1 MKRKLLYILF
11 FISVF
16 SYAQNLDPLATKDY
30 EAQVKWVNSILD
42 TLTVEEKIG
51 QLFMIAAY
59 SNKDKKHEKFITDL
73 IENYHIG
80 SLIFLQDEPVKQAQL
95 TNKYQE
101 LSKIPLL
108 IGIDAEWGLNMRL
121 KDTYKYPWPM
131 TLGAV
136 QDNDLIEKFGKQVGK
151 HCKRMGI
158 HMNFAPVVDINTN
171 PDNPIIGN
179 RSFGENHINV
189 ANKSIAFSNG
199 LQSEKVLACA
209 KHFPGHGDTATD
221 SHYTLP
227 TIEFSEKRLD
237 SIELYPYKKLFD
249 KGLGSV
255 MVAHLSVPSLEYNLN
270 LPSSL
275 SYNIVTG
282 LLKEKLGFE
291 GLIITDAMNMKA
303 SADFA
308 SSKEINLAAILA
320 GNDLLDIPLDIPETV
335 EHFKK
340 ALKSGKLT
348 LERLDE
354 SVRKILKTKYWAGL
368 HKYQPIEM
376 ENLLKDI
383 NTIEDE
389 LLHRDLVEK
398 SITLVKN
405 DKNVFPIRD
414 LDRTKIAY
422 VKLGEDDST
431 SFVKMLKNYAEVDV
445 IASDKLDGLIGLLKP
460 YDLVIIGNHKSNLN
474 PWKSYKFSNKDLVW
488 IQEIARN
495 HKVILDIFTSPYCLL
510 DIKTFANI
518 EAVLVSYQNSKLAQE
533 ISAQMIFGALTT
545 KGKLPVSIRD
555 EFKQGIGLTSS
566 NLKRLSYTIPEAVGM
581 DSEKLMRIDSMFEEI
596 ITQKMAPGGQ
606 VLAARNGKVFFNK
619 SYGYHTYDKRRKV
632 RSTDL
637 YDLASLTK
645 ILGGLPMIMK
655 SVENGLIDLD
665 IKLGKMFPML
675 RKTDK
680 RHVTLK
686 QALSHN
692 GRLVPWIPFYL
703 ETLDSITQKP
713 LKELY
718 RDKWSK
724 KYSIKVAD
732 KMYLDKSYTDTIY
745 KRIADVPQRTRGG
758 YRYSGLIFYLFKKY
772 IKDTYQNEMDVLNDA
787 NFYKPLGANTL
798 TYNPLKRFKKY
809 RIVPT
814 EIDEYYRHQK
824 LQGYVHDMGA
834 AMMNGVSGNAGLF
847 GNANDVAKMM
857 QMYLQKGFYGGRRYF
872 KSETIDKFNKRYYE
886 NQKVRRGLGF
896 DKPQLNPDINATCGC
911 VSEKSFG
918 HSGFTGTYTW
928 ADPETGILY
937 VFLSNRVYPTM
948 DNKELSQK
956 NIRQLVQQFIVD
968 AIVEE

>member
-16 SYAQNLDPLATKDY
+16 SYAQNIDPLATEDY
-30 EAQVKWVNSILD
+30 EAQEKWVNSILD
-42 TLTVEEKIG
+42 TLTIEEKIG

-59 SNKDKKHEKFITDL
+59 SNKDKNHEKFITDL

-131 TLGAV
+131 TLGAI
-136 QDNDLIEKFGKQVGK
+136 QDNELIEKFGKQVGK
-151 HCKRMGI
+151 HSKRMGI
-158 HMNFAPVVDINTN
+158 HMNFAPVVDVNTN

-189 ANKSIAFSNG
+189 ANKSIAFTNG
-199 LQSEKVLACA
+199 MQSEKVLASA
-209 KHFPGHGDTATD
+209 KHFPGHGDTAQD

-249 KGLGSV
+249 EGVGSV
-255 MVAHLSVPSLEYNLN
+255 MVAHLSVPSLEYNVN

-275 SYNIVTG
+275 SYNIVTK
-282 LLKEKLGFE
+282 LLKERLGFE

-308 SSKEINLAAILA
+308 SSAEINLQAILA

-335 EHFKK
+335 AHFKK
-340 ALKSGKLT
+340 ALEIGKLT
-348 LERLDE
+348 EERLDE
-354 SVRKILKTKYWAGL
+354 SVKKILKTKYWAGL
-368 HKYQPIEM
+368 HEYKPIEIK
-376 ENLLKDI
+376 NLLTDI
-383 NTIEDE
+383 NAIEDE
-389 LLHRDLVEK
+389 LLHRELVEK

-414 LDRTKIAY
+414 LDRKKIAY

-431 SFVKMLKNYAEVDV
+431 SFVKMLKNYAKVDV

-460 YDLVIIGNHKSNLN
+460 YDLVIIGNHKSNAN

-495 HKVILDIFTSPYCLL
+495 HKVILDVFSSPYSLL
-510 DIKTFANI
+510 QLKTFTNI

-555 EFKQGIGLTSS
+555 EFKQGTGLTSS
-566 NLKRLSYTIPEAVGM
+566 DLQRLAYTIPEAVGM
-581 DSEKLMRIDSMFEEI
+581 DSQKLKRIDSMFGAVVKE
-596 ITQKMAPGGQ
+596 KMAPGGQ
-606 VLAARNGKVFFNK
+606 VLAARDGKVFFNK
-619 SYGYHTYDKRRKV
+619 SYGYHTYDKKRKV
-632 RSTDL
+632 RSTDI

-645 ILGGLPMIMK
+645 ILGGLPMIMR
-655 SVENGLIDLD
+655 SEENGLLSLD
-665 IKLGKMFPML
+665 TKLGKMFPML

-703 ETLDSITQKP
+703 ETLDSITNKP
-713 LKELY
+713 SEDLY
-718 RDKWSK
+718 SDKWSK

-732 KMYLDKSYTDTIY
+732 KLYLDKSYTDTIY
-745 KRIADVPQRTRGG
+745 KRIADVPQRKRGG
-758 YRYSGLIFYLFKKY
+758 YRYSGLVFYLFKKY
-772 IKDTYQNEMDVLNDA
+772 IKDTYQNEMDVLNEA

-798 TYNPLKRFKKY
+798 TYNPLRKFKKY
-809 RIVPT
+809 RIVPS
-814 EIDEYYRHQK
+814 EMDEYYRNQK

-857 QMYLQKGFYGGRRYF
+857 QMYLQKGYYGGKRYF

-886 NQKVRRGLGF
+886 DQKVRRGLGF
-896 DKPQLNPDINATCGC
+896 DKPQLNDKQNATCGC
-911 VSEKSFG
+911 VSDKSFG

-928 ADPETGILY
+928 ADPETDIVY

-948 DNKELSQK
+948 ENKDLSQK

-968 AIVEE
+968 AIIEE